1 MQESKII
8 LTPISQANGAIKN
21 LPALVLRKMPKYQA
35 LLVCGVST
43 QLKQYIPNFSL

>member
-35 LLVCGVST
+35 LLGVST